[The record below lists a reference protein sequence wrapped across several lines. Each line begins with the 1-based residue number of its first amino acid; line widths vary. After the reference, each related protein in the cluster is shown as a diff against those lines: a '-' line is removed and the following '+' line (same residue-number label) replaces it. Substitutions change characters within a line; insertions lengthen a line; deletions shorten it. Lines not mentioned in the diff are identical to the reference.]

1 MRSSSIITIIR
12 PRFQPRFHKQWISLT
27 TATQSDG
34 FTDTS
39 THSTIETDE
48 AEKFRRL
55 STQWWN
61 PTGDLHALH
70 SMNRLRIPFIRDG
83 LRPPEVA
90 QDTTIPKEYTYAPLA
105 GLRIVDVGCGGGIL
119 SEPLAAIGAD
129 VLGIDQVEETIRT
142 AQSHAEMTAHKW
154 PSPTFR
160 PPQYRLV
167 SLEQLS
173 DEMPGQFDGVVMSEV
188 VEHVTHW
195 EDLIKHAVTILK
207 PGGMLFLTTI
217 NQTAASFL
225 FGIVGAEYIAR
236 IVPRGTHEWQKFVSP
251 VRLQSAMIKNGLH
264 PKKFVG
270 MCYNPLTDRWFW
282 NKSMAVNYAASAVKI

>member
-1 MRSSSIITIIR
+1 MVSPILLRTPRSTLMRQRNLDVS
-12 PRFQPRFHKQWISLT
+12 P
-27 TATQSDG
+27 
-34 FTDTS
+34 
-39 THSTIETDE
+39 HSGE
-48 AEKFRRL
+48 
-55 STQWWN
+55 
-61 PTGDLHALH
+61 LHALH

-90 QDTTIPKEYTYAPLA
+90 QDTTKPKEYTYAPLA

-119 SEPLAAIGAD
+119 SELFCLVGQTSPQRTVLRVSSISEQPLAAIGAN

-142 AQSHAEMTAHKW
+142 AQSHAEMTARKW

-160 PPQYRLV
+160 PPEYRLV

-173 DEMPGQFDGVVMSEV
+173 EEMPGQFDAVVMSEV

-236 IVPRGTHEWQKFVSP
+236 VVPRGTHEWQKFVSP

-264 PKKFVG
+264 PNKFVG
-270 MCYNPLTDRWFW
+270 MCYNPLTDRWSW